1 MYVLV
6 NLETLNI
13 DYRYNIEYPPA
24 INTETHIGVEIP
36 ADVDVDCTMAN
47 RADDGTILIQQD
59 QEQYRTKLEHLK
71 SSLRTQRNSLL
82 AACDWT
88 QFNDSPLSQNKKV
101 EWATY
106 RQSLRD
112 FPSTVTDPT
121 NVNWPA
127 PPS

>member
-1 MYVLV
+1 
-6 NLETLNI
+6 
-13 DYRYNIEYPPA
+13 
-24 INTETHIGVEIP
+24 
-36 ADVDVDCTMAN
+36 MAN